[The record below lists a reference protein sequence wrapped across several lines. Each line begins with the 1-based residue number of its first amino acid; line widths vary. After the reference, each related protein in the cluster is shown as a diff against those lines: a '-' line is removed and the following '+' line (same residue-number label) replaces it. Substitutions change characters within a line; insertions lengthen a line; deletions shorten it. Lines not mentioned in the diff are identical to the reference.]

1 MPAPPSSAS
10 YGMPIANNTS
20 TSGVTTPPYPTYP
33 FSSYPPQENPGT
45 SFAGYPPVPGY
56 PPNTATSQTEN
67 LTGTITEEHIRDSL
81 ISAVTDVVRSKLR
94 ERIGKTRAEIDVLKK
109 YNSELTEGKQGV
121 EKMIKQMKSDI
132 NELELCKRQL
142 KSKNEQIDELLQKV
156 EKEYNKSH
164 IDDAFGPQEP
174 LYKQ

>member
-1 MPAPPSSAS
+1 MPAPPPGS
-10 YGMPIANNTS
+10 YGMPPIPSTTP

-33 FSSYPPQENPGT
+33 FSSYPPQEYPGI
-45 SFAGYPPVPGY
+45 SFAGYPPVTNY
-56 PPNTATSQTEN
+56 PPTTATSQASN
-67 LTGTITEEHIRDSL
+67 STGTITEEHIRDSL
-81 ISAVTDVVRSKLR
+81 ISAVTDVIRSKLR

-121 EKMIKQMKSDI
+121 GKMMTQMKNDI
-132 NELELCKRQL
+132 SELELCKRQL
-142 KSKNEQIDELLQKV
+142 KVKNEQIDDLLQKI
-156 EKEYNKSH
+156 EKDYNKSH